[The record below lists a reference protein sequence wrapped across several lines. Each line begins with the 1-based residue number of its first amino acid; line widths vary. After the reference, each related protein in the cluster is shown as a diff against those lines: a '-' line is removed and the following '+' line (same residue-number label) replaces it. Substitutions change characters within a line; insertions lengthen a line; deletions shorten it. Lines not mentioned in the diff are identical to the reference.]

1 MEERA
6 IHISSVNREKRGTSR
21 PGDFTIKFN
30 PPLKLDPNLLLTD
43 YQWLTHG
50 ITLEVIT
57 KTRKSNTLMMV
68 NMPNNYFHRWNVF
81 LLRY

>member
-30 PPLKLDPNLLLTD
+30 PSLKLNPSTVTLNYSKLL
-43 YQWLTHG
+43 
-50 ITLEVIT
+50 IFTLNVPMLFF
-57 KTRKSNTLMMV
+57 RKLEE
-68 NMPNNYFHRWNVF
+68 
-81 LLRY
+81 